1 MKTRLAILFALS
13 IPMTMAVTAQA
24 DVLEC
29 ESEVP
34 GEEMCLMVIDHSAT
48 AKTRTPQKSS
58 RPSTS
63 KKGSGLVQSSETSG
77 RAVDLGNDFA
87 LRSALPDTT
96 EAELNPRI
104 SGPAALS
111 SALRTQNKVRGVEN
125 FLEFNPILS
134 EIAERVPSKP
144 QQ

>member
-1 MKTRLAILFALS
+1 MKTRLAVLFALS
-13 IPMTMAVTAQA
+13 IAATAQA

-58 RPSTS
+58 RASTS
-63 KKGSGLVQSSETSG
+63 IKSSGLIQNSETSG

-111 SALRTQNKVRGVEN
+111 SALRTQSKVRGVEN